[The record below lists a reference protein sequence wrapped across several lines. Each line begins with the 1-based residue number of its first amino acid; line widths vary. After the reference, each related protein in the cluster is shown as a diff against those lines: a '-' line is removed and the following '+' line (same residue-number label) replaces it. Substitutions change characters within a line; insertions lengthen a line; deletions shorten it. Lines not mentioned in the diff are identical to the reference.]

1 MTKVI
6 KIHYPTADTDD
17 IGTITAAIR
26 DQILKDFESARI
38 SYSFSSQKSSGYL
51 MVYPTEP
58 ILSIRVSNHT
68 TNAES
73 PKDQLIEEDG
83 RVTVLNA
90 EVENGQRMTEAILA
104 EALAEAEKKA
114 GEIRELLRI
123 TKME

>member
-1 MTKVI
+1 
-6 KIHYPTADTDD
+6 
-17 IGTITAAIR
+17 
-26 DQILKDFESARI
+26 
-38 SYSFSSQKSSGYL
+38 

-68 TNAES
+68 TNSEQ
-73 PKDQLIEEDG
+73 PNDQLIEENG

-90 EVENGQRMTEAILA
+90 EVENGQRVTEAILA

>member
-17 IGTITAAIR
+17 IGLITASIR
-26 DQILKDFESARI
+26 DQMLKDFESARI

-68 TNAES
+68 TDADQ
-73 PKDQLIEEDG
+73 PKDQLIEENG
-83 RVTVLNA
+83 RMTVLNA
-90 EVENGQRMTEAILA
+90 EVENGQRVTEAILA

-123 TKME
+123 TKMQ